1 MFKRFAALAAVVV
14 VCAACV
20 ISPAMMDRIK
30 DRPPKAIDEDGR
42 AYLARV
48 MQAPLIFTVAKERS
62 DEVWSLVNSFIANYS
77 SMKVQTASDYI
88 ISTYNPSDVIHY
100 GYSATRAIKAE
111 GIEIVVM
118 CFSGGLSQ
126 VKKIPEQN
134 ARILALYLQ
143 TGELRPEFIV
153 Q

>member
-1 MFKRFAALAAVVV
+1 MFKRFVALAVAVVV
-14 VCAACV
+14 CV
-20 ISPAMMDRIK
+20 GCGMITPAMMDK
-30 DRPPKAIDEDGR
+30 PPKATDEDGR

-48 MQAPLIFTVAKERS
+48 MQTPLIFTVPKERS
-62 DEVWSLVNSFIANYS
+62 DEVWSLVNAFIANYS

-88 ISTYNPSDVIHY
+88 ISTYNPTDVLHY

-111 GIEIVVM
+111 GIEITVM
-118 CFSGGLSQ
+118 CFSGGLSHA
-126 VKKIPEQN
+126 KRIPEQN
-134 ARILALYLQ
+134 ARVLALYLQ